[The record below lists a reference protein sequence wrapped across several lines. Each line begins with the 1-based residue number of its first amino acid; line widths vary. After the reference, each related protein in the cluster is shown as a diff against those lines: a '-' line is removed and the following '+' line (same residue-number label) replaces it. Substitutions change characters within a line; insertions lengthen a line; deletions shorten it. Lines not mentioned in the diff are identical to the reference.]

1 MFRRPGSIFREQ
13 RIPVYAR
20 WLNDQYQLRPLLF
33 PVTNELTVRGRRV
46 DRLLE
51 SLTRRLFREQRNA
64 RAYDFDLEEAD
75 YQKYFWSPRC
85 RLETLKLRFRTGTHD
100 VFGPFNAVWFDHR
113 GHRYV
118 ILPELRHLWF
128 MATPDERGKF
138 RLADQVVAVMQRFF
152 RAERERLRKRTDGND
167 KPQSLTFEDI
177 CSYFSSGRDFLA
189 EIERNMDVPQRLPAV
204 QGHDD
209 TGMAGWRG
217 AGLSGG
223 SLFSIGESEI
233 REAGEAIGEFDDSEK
248 YPTVGREALIA
259 TLVER
264 LQEKHNNA
272 LVLLGPQGAG
282 RSTLIRAS
290 HQAYRKL
297 LPQREDPRHI
307 WSLDPVRLIA
317 GKSIIG
323 EWQQAFEGIIE
334 YVRQR
339 HKRRRSVKLPDWLY
353 FDNPVALLRVGKSA
367 GSELNLASMLKVHLE
382 RGKLDVVL
390 EATPEEW
397 QRMQEI
403 DRSFIDLF
411 EVLRVP
417 ALTDENVGLALTDMR
432 RRLERD
438 RNCRLENEALFS
450 LMQLHGRRFREI
462 AQPGRLAP
470 VMMRLAVRHGR
481 QPIGRAEVMDD
492 FASVTRMSH
501 ELFDTEVALDSE
513 QVREQIGS
521 RLIGQEAALD
531 TLVETIELI
540 KSGLHDPGKPIASYL
555 FIGPTGVG
563 KTEAVKA
570 LARQLFG
577 DTREMVRFNMNEYAD
592 AGAPRR
598 LIGDFNQPQ
607 GQLTAQVRYRPFCI
621 LLLDEIEKAHPL
633 VHDLL
638 LQVMGEGRLT
648 DALGRVTDFTNTIIL
663 MTSNLGAQQAARRLG
678 FVESDNSRIQTYRE
692 AAERYFRPEF
702 FNRIDRMVDFHP
714 LEPEHIARIAQLL
727 IDGMFKRQGLVR
739 RGAMLR
745 VPGPVVA
752 SLAERGFD
760 ATMGGRALRRL
771 IEKEMTV
778 MLAGPL
784 AALPGDQRVVVELFM
799 RGDQLVPRVT
809 PLRFAAEGSVE
820 PLSTT
825 AIGRDK
831 EDLEELFN
839 DFQSMLKICNSI
851 RGGGG
856 RLLDDAGELG
866 EEVRNVLQIEHRLQE
881 KSQVIADLIEKFEWS
896 YSRSGP
902 TKRFILR
909 RWPPSQPYR
918 GNLGGWGPGYQ
929 KDRFAQFE
937 IRDFL
942 NEAYDRSEIIA
953 GGDADLLDALITRRI
968 LSLKLAAWVDGAF
981 DTVLVDYMSWVD
993 GQGKEEL
1000 EFLINKHRWILLQE
1014 GSDCLVETRHDDR
1027 YLAVWRGPALLQLLQ
1042 PEQGI
1047 HLFSRS
1053 FRSDLQIQFQVTA
1066 LSADDDLGVVL
1077 QAATCRHE
1085 EAMAAFS
1092 AGKIGIEELPGISGE
1107 VLRLYS
1113 DATGLEDGKVH
1124 DLRTGL
1130 IQKRI
1135 EESKKWNM
1143 SNEASYLDQLA
1154 WRQLLASSLPEV
1166 DIQAIVEKIEQ
1177 EESGL

>member
-1 MFRRPGSIFREQ
+1 MHRRLGSIYREQ

-20 WLNDQYQLRPLLF
+20 WIDHEFQIRPLLF
-33 PVTNELTVRGRRV
+33 PVSGDLTVRGRRV
-46 DRLLE
+46 DRLLDD
-51 SLTRRLFREQRNA
+51 LTRRLFREQRNA
-64 RAYDFDLEEAD
+64 KAYDFDLEEAE

-85 RLETLKLRFRTGTHD
+85 RLETLELRFRTGTHD
-100 VFGPFNAVWFDHR
+100 IQGPFNVTWFDHR

-118 ILPELRHLWF
+118 VLPDFRHLWF

-138 RLADQVVAVMQRFF
+138 RLADQVVAAMQRFF
-152 RAERERLRKRTDGND
+152 RAERERLRKKNTDPG
-167 KPQSLTFEDI
+167 KPETLTFEDI
-177 CSYFSSGRDFLA
+177 CSYFSSGSDFLA

-204 QGHDD
+204 QGSDN
-209 TGMAGWRG
+209 TGMAGWRS

-223 SLFSIGESEI
+223 SLFSIGESEL
-233 REAGEAIGEFDDSEK
+233 RESGEAIGEFDDSEK
-248 YPTVGREALIA
+248 YPTVGREALIR

-282 RSTLIRAS
+282 RSTLIRAA
-290 HQAYRKL
+290 HQAYRKH
-297 LPQREDPRHI
+297 LPQKEDPRHI
-307 WSLDPVRLIA
+307 WCLDPVRLIA

-323 EWQQAFEGIIE
+323 EWQQAFEGVIH
-334 YVRQR
+334 YARQR
-339 HKRRRSVKLPDWLY
+339 HKRRRSVKAPDWLY

-382 RGKLDVVL
+382 RGKLDVLL

-403 DRSFIDLF
+403 DRSFVDLF

-417 ALTDENVGLALTDMR
+417 ALTGDDVGLALADMR

-438 RNCRLENEALFS
+438 RACKIENEAMFS
-450 LMQLHGRRFREI
+450 LMQLHGQRFREI
-462 AQPGRLAP
+462 AQPGRLSP
-470 VMMRLAVRHGR
+470 VMTRLAVRHGR

-492 FASVTRMSH
+492 FASVSRMSH
-501 ELFDTEVALDSE
+501 ELFDTKVALDSE
-513 QVREQIGS
+513 KVRDQIGS

-531 TLVETIELI
+531 TLVETVELI

-570 LARQLFG
+570 LAHQLFG

-745 VPGPVVA
+745 VPGQVVA

-799 RGDQLVPRVT
+799 RGNQLVPRVT
-809 PLRFAAEGSVE
+809 PLRFADENSIE

-825 AIGRDK
+825 AIGHEK
-831 EDLEELFN
+831 EGLEELFN
-839 DFQSMLKICNSI
+839 DFQSMLKICHSL

-856 RLLDDAGELG
+856 MLLDDS
-866 EEVRNVLQIEHRLQE
+866 EEFDKEVANVLRIEDRLQE
-881 KSQVIADLIEKFEWS
+881 SSQVIAELIEKFEWS
-896 YSRSGP
+896 YSHSGP

-909 RWPPSQPYR
+909 RWPPSR
-918 GNLGGWGPGYQ
+918 AEWGMFGHQ
-929 KDRFAQFE
+929 DILDRFAQFE

-953 GGDADLLDALITRRI
+953 GGDADLLDALITRHI
-968 LSLKLAAWVDGAF
+968 LGLKLAAWVDGAF
-981 DTVLVDYMSWVD
+981 DTVLVDYRSWVD

-1000 EFLINKHRWILLQE
+1000 EFLKQKHGGILLRE
-1014 GSDCLVETRHDDR
+1014 GCDRLVQKWRDDR

-1042 PEQGI
+1042 SEQGI

-1066 LSADDDLGVVL
+1066 LNPDDDLDVVL
-1077 QAATCRHE
+1077 QAAACRQD

-1135 EESKKWNM
+1135 DENKRERM
-1143 SNEASYLDQLA
+1143 GYEATHLIRLG
-1154 WRQLLASSLPEV
+1154 WRQLLASPLPEV
-1166 DIQAIVEKIEQ
+1166 DIQAIWKAMEQ
-1177 EESGL
+1177 EESGS

>member
-1 MFRRPGSIFREQ
+1 MFRRPGSIYREQ

-20 WLNDQYQLRPLLF
+20 WRNDQYQLRPLLF

-64 RAYDFDLEEAD
+64 KAYDFDLEEAD

-85 RLETLKLRFRTGTHD
+85 RLETLNLRFRTGTHD

-167 KPQSLTFEDI
+167 KPQTLTFEDI

-204 QGHDD
+204 RGGDD

-438 RNCRLENEALFS
+438 RNCKLENEALFS

-470 VMMRLAVRHGR
+470 VMMRLAVRHAR

-702 FNRIDRMVDFHP
+702 FNRIDRMIDFHP

-856 RLLDDAGELG
+856 LSVADVASPDERFYGVLDIQD
-866 EEVRNVLQIEHRLQE
+866 RLQE
-881 KSQVIADLIEKFEWS
+881 ESQTLTELVDQLEWS
-896 YSRSGP
+896 ARYSGP
-902 TKRFILR
+902 SKTFKARRPSPKRYE
-909 RWPPSQPYR
+909 WPYR
-918 GNLGGWGPGYQ
+918 
-929 KDRFAQFE
+929 DRYNIFAQAD

-942 NEAYDRSEIIA
+942 NEIYNKSEIIDH
-953 GGDADLLDALITRRI
+953 GDAELLDALITRRI
-968 LSLKLAAWVDGAF
+968 LGLKLAAWVDGAF

-1000 EFLINKHRWILLQE
+1000 EFLRKEHKSILFRE
-1014 GSDCLVETRHDDR
+1014 GSECLVEARRNDR

-1066 LSADDDLGVVL
+1066 LNAEDDLGDVL
-1077 QAATCRHE
+1077 QAATCRQE

-1135 EESKKWNM
+1135 DESKKWNM
-1143 SNEASYLDQLA
+1143 SNEASYLDHLA
-1154 WRQLLASSLPEV
+1154 RRQLLTSPLPEV
-1166 DIQAIVEKIEQ
+1166 DIQAIAKALDQ
-1177 EESGL
+1177 KESGS